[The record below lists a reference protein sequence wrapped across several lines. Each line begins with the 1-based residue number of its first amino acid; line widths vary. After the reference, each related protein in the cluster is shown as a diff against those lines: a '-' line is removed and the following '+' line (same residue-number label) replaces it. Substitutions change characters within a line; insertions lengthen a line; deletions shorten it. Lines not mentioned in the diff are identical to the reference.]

1 MIEFDFKNWNRG
13 VLYRVYLVQRGSK
26 NLWDDYDYSNEWK
39 RLEEVM
45 EKDLHDDEVFLF
57 HHPKYSKKEYQ
68 RKYHLC
74 PANGN
79 ARMVVGRMRN
89 PLDFAYVSFVLHSYF
104 YKVPYIVIEDYK
116 HISPNPDVIADMVAR
131 AINWVLKDLGV
142 EIVLERWDELV
153 LYPIDFWES
162 YKGELRKSGGKNL
175 IPMGYEG
182 ALKVHKEKEAKK
194 KKCKKAASIKKTDDI
209 RFYIQHPNIDAIID
223 FIRKALVGA
232 KMPKDIVRPI
242 RLLREHQIFLANN
255 NDRLPYRAFINE
267 FPEFKDLIKEGT
279 YNDYLN
285 PNRTSYDGDKIY
297 NKLNNELEMILKF

>member
-1 MIEFDFKNWNRG
+1 MFEFDFSKWNRG

-39 RLEEVM
+39 RLEEAM
-45 EKDLHDDEVFLF
+45 EKDLHDEEVFLF

-194 KKCKKAASIKKTDDI
+194 KSVNKKSDDI
-209 RFYIQHPNIDAIID
+209 CRYMKKGNHELILKWLHYVLKG
-223 FIRKALVGA
+223 RKTA
-232 KMPKDIVRPI
+232 KDISMPFRF
-242 RLLREHQIFLANN
+242 LLEGKYTERI
-255 NDRLPYRAFINE
+255 PYKAVVAE
-267 FPEFKDLIKEGT
+267 FPEVEVF
-279 YNDYLN
+279 LN
-285 PNRTSYDGDKIY
+285 EKRYDGWI
-297 NKLNNELEMILKF
+297 N

>member
-131 AINWVLKDLGV
+131 AINWVLKDTGV
-142 EIVLERWDELV
+142 EIILERWDEMV

-175 IPMGYEG
+175 NPMGYEG

-194 KKCKKAASIKKTDDI
+194 KKKKKNKETKQLKTIED
-209 RFYIQHPNIDAIID
+209 HVIIGREKTIVD
-223 FIRKALVGA
+223 FLQTATMDKHTP
-232 KMPKDIVRPI
+232 KMISMPF
-242 RLLREHQIFLANN
+242 RLLINREITSHI
-255 NDRLPYRAFINE
+255 PYKLVLKEMPQLKGKISKTRYNHWTNE
-267 FPEFKDLIKEGT
+267 FES
-279 YNDYLN
+279 
-285 PNRTSYDGDKIY
+285 SYDGDSDYEKMEKY
-297 NKLNNELEMILKF
+297 LNSILQK

>member
-1 MIEFDFKNWNRG
+1 LKLASVPTKFLSPIKLLTNYHISLKVWLIIINNINFISMIEFDFKKWNRG

-104 YKVPYIVIEDYK
+104 YKVPYIVIEDYSKERSSTK
-116 HISPNPDVIADMVAR
+116 HSKAWP
-131 AINWVLKDLGV
+131 
-142 EIVLERWDELV
+142 
-153 LYPIDFWES
+153 
-162 YKGELRKSGGKNL
+162 SGG
-175 IPMGYEG
+175 
-182 ALKVHKEKEAKK
+182 
-194 KKCKKAASIKKTDDI
+194 
-209 RFYIQHPNIDAIID
+209 
-223 FIRKALVGA
+223 
-232 KMPKDIVRPI
+232 
-242 RLLREHQIFLANN
+242 
-255 NDRLPYRAFINE
+255 
-267 FPEFKDLIKEGT
+267 
-279 YNDYLN
+279 
-285 PNRTSYDGDKIY
+285 
-297 NKLNNELEMILKF
+297 ILK

>member
-13 VLYRVYLVQRGSK
+13 VLYRVYLVQRDK
-26 NLWDDYDYSNEWK
+26 NLWNDYDYSNEWK

-194 KKCKKAASIKKTDDI
+194 KKCKKAACTKKIDDI
-209 RFYIQHPNIDAIID
+209 KYYNQHPNIECVLE
-223 FIRKALVGA
+223 FLRHALMGMSLA
-232 KMPKDIVRPI
+232 KEIARPVRFLCNRRIFKDGN
-242 RLLREHQIFLANN
+242 QY
-255 NDRLPYRAFINE
+255 RLPYGAFIKS
-267 FPEFKDLIKEGT
+267 FPEFAVFIKEKK
-279 YNDYLN
+279 YNDWLN
-285 PNRTSYDGDKIY
+285 PNIKSYDNDERNKYLEELYEIY
-297 NKLNNELEMILKF
+297 LNK